1 MVQVGSTTIYTNTI
15 VLPAGTPV
23 ALSYQ
28 YGIDI
33 GSVNGGPDEDEA
45 PPQLV
50 HYRAVRST
58 QFSPYVMPVDTFTN
72 QPYVEPFFST
82 GNIGANG
89 SLSGGDLSI
98 GTPVAGNT
106 PVSWL
111 GRPGAHLQSAANLAG
126 PWTDY
131 PNTDGA
137 NWSNG
142 VNTANGLLS
151 VTNWPAAGTTFFR
164 LVKP

>member
-1 MVQVGSTTIYTNTI
+1 M
-15 VLPAGTPV
+15 PAGTPV

-28 YGIDI
+28 YGIDPS
-33 GSVNGGPDEDEA
+33 GENGGPLDDEA
-45 PPQLV
+45 AQSAV
-50 HYRAVRST
+50 HYRVVRST
-58 QFSPYVMPVDTFTN
+58 KLNPYTLPTDTFTN

-89 SLSGGDLSI
+89 SLAGGNLSI
-98 GTPVAGNT
+98 GAPVAGKT

-111 GRPGAHLQSAANLAG
+111 GRPGAHLQSAASLTG

-131 PNTDGA
+131 PNTDGT
-137 NWSNG
+137 NWTSG
-142 VNTANGLLS
+142 VNTTNGLLS
-151 VTNWPAAGTTFFR
+151 VTNWPSAGNKYFR